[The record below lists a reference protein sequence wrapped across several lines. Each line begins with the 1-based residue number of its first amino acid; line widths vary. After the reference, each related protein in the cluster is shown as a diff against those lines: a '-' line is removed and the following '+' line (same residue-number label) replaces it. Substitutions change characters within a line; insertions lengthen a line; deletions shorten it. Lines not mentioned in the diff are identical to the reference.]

1 MTENLASLS
10 SAALIV
16 GAALLLLMLAVSR
29 IGKAGGIFTALQVM
43 GLVTLKF
50 AILALGLSWL
60 SKQPWFRAPA
70 AALGIAIPLA
80 ALVLIKGRAHLEKND
95 A

>member
-1 MTENLASLS
+1 MESLASLS
-10 SAALIV
+10 A
-16 GAALLLLMLAVSR
+16 AALLVGLALPLLMLAVSR
-29 IGKAGGIFTALQVM
+29 IGRAGGALDALQVM

-50 AILALGLSWL
+50 AILALGLRWMTQ
-60 SKQPWFRAPA
+60 QPWFRAPA

-80 ALVLIKGRAHLEKND
+80 ALVLVKSRSQLEKND